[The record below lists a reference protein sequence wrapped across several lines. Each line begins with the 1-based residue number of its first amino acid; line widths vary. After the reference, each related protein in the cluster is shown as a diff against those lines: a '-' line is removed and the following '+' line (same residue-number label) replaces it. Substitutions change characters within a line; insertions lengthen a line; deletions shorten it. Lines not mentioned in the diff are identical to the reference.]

1 MFVTSFLSGL
11 ALLSAIVRVAV
22 AWLRAVEPSEALQL
36 VLLNPTMLGAVVVW
50 TLWGQLIAFVLGR
63 GKGRDGGERT
73 ASAAEAGRD
82 KERGLFR
89 FGGRQ
94 RTGASR
100 SFNVAA
106 ALAGLLLPLVAAVGF
121 VAVGGDRVLAAF
133 DLPLVRHSPELGVP
147 TLPPDIHA
155 VECRGEGYCAHI
167 DTSPLGFRTNPFALE
182 PTAGNLRVL
191 TAGDSFVF
199 GSGAEVHDTLSAR
212 LAESLDRLLPEQGF
226 EVLNLGI
233 PGFSFHST
241 VRLLE
246 TMAPLLKPQ
255 WVVIGFLRRNDLDPY
270 DPWERIESLGMDLW
284 VAAALLRVDREWIG
298 IEAKREA
305 ASTGG
310 ANDSPLPG
318 ALVERFRDD
327 VGRLLALRER
337 LGFQAVIFSYHGASP
352 LLAWAAEQGVV
363 VLAPSLEQ
371 QDDPAFVIPG
381 DGHPT
386 PPANRA
392 YADIIAR
399 TMQRSFETAPSE

>member
-1 MFVTSFLSGL
+1 MIPFLMFVTSFLSGL

-106 ALAGLLLPLVAAVGF
+106 AL
-121 VAVGGDRVLAAF
+121 
-133 DLPLVRHSPELGVP
+133 
-147 TLPPDIHA
+147 
-155 VECRGEGYCAHI
+155 
-167 DTSPLGFRTNPFALE
+167 
-182 PTAGNLRVL
+182 
-191 TAGDSFVF
+191 
-199 GSGAEVHDTLSAR
+199 
-212 LAESLDRLLPEQGF
+212 
-226 EVLNLGI
+226 
-233 PGFSFHST
+233 
-241 VRLLE
+241 
-246 TMAPLLKPQ
+246 
-255 WVVIGFLRRNDLDPY
+255 
-270 DPWERIESLGMDLW
+270 
-284 VAAALLRVDREWIG
+284 LRVDREWIG

-305 ASTGG
+305 ASTGV

-399 TMQRSFETAPSE
+399 TMQRSFVTAPSE